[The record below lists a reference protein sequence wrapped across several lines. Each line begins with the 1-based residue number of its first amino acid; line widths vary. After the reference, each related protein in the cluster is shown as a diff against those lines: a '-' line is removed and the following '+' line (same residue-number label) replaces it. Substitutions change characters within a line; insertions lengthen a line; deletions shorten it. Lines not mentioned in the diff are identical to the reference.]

1 VWLGLSDVGLGFDAG
16 RRCAIRVPGPIE
28 GPRLDSMDSTT
39 RDRSFEG
46 TSKRRAILLFSE
58 FHCMEKHPLKMM
70 NRDDWVEEGRKD

>member
-1 VWLGLSDVGLGFDAG
+1 
-16 RRCAIRVPGPIE
+16 
-28 GPRLDSMDSTT
+28 MDSTT

-58 FHCMEKHPLKMM
+58 FHCMEKHPLQVM